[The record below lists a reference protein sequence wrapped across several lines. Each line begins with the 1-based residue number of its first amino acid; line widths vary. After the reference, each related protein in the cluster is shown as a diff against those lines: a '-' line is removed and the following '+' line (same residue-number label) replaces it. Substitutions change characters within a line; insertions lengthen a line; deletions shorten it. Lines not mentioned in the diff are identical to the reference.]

1 MTRSVILR
9 SAIRSLLA
17 VGVFA
22 AASGAAMAAPNCT
35 VEIEGNDAMQF
46 NLKNI
51 DVSKACKDFTVKLK
65 HSGKLPKAAMGHNRV
80 LTNTAD
86 VQAVAADGIPAGV
99 ANQYV
104 KTGDTRV
111 IAHTKVLGPGE
122 SDSVTFSVKKLT
134 ATDSYTFFCSFPGHS
149 GIMKGTL
156 KLVN

>member
-65 HSGKLPKAAMGHNRV
+65 HSGKLPKAAMGHNWV
-80 LTNTAD
+80 LTKTAD

-111 IAHTKVLGPGE
+111 IAHTKILGGGE
-122 SDSVTFSVKKLT
+122 SATIEIPVDKLKAGT
-134 ATDSYTFFCSFPGHS
+134 AYSFFCSFPGHA
-149 GIMKGTL
+149 GIMKGAL
-156 KLVN
+156 KLGA

>member
-65 HSGKLPKAAMGHNRV
+65 HSGKLPKAAMGHNWV
-80 LTNTAD
+80 LTKTAD
-86 VQAVAADGIPAGV
+86 VQAVAADGI
-99 ANQYV
+99 QYV

-122 SDSVTFSVKKLT
+122 TDSVTFSVKKLT

>member
-1 MTRSVILR
+1 MKTVHKTLM
-9 SAIRSLLA
+9 L
-17 VGVFA
+17 A
-22 AASGAAMAAPNCT
+22 AALALGTPALAAGPCE
-35 VEIEGNDAMQF
+35 VEIESNDAMQF
-46 NLKNI
+46 NTKSI
-51 DVSKACKDFTVKLK
+51 EVSKACKDFTVKLK
-65 HSGKLPKAAMGHNRV
+65 HSGKLPKAAMGHNWV
-80 LTNTAD
+80 LTKTAD

>member
-65 HSGKLPKAAMGHNRV
+65 HSGKLPKAAMGHNWV
-80 LTNTAD
+80 LTKTAD
-86 VQAVAADGIPAGV
+86 VQAVAADGIPHVLREEAHRHRQLHFLLLFPWPLRHHEGHVEAGE
-99 ANQYV
+99 
-104 KTGDTRV
+104 
-111 IAHTKVLGPGE
+111 LSGPH
-122 SDSVTFSVKKLT
+122 SPFHPRPHLRP
-134 ATDSYTFFCSFPGHS
+134 FFHPFVPG
-149 GIMKGTL
+149 
-156 KLVN
+156 

>member
-1 MTRSVILR
+1 MTHSVILR

-17 VGVFA
+17 AGVLA
-22 AASGAAMAAPNCT
+22 AATGAAMAAPNCT

-46 NLKNI
+46 NTKNI

-65 HSGKLPKAAMGHNRV
+65 HAGKLPKTAMGHNWV
-80 LTNTAD
+80 LTKTAD

-99 ANQYV
+99 DKAYI
-104 KTGDTRV
+104 KPGDARV

-156 KLVN
+156 TLVN